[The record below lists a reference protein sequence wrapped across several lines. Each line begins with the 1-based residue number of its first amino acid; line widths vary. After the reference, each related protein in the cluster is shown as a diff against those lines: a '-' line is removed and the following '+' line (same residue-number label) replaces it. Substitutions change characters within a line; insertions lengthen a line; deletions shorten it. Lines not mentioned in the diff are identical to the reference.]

1 MANVNIVVLAGNLTR
16 DPEMRYTPGG
26 TAVAKLGMAVN
37 RKWKDQQSG
46 QFREETTFVDVDCF
60 GRQAET
66 ASQYLSKGRPVMIEG
81 RLKLDQWEDKTSG
94 QKRSKLHVIAN
105 RIHFL
110 GGSPGGAAAGGGGVP
125 QRAGKPTGRPTAPAA
140 QGEAPQEAPPEDLD
154 IPEDDIPF

>member
-37 RKWKDQQSG
+37 RKWKDPQSG
-46 QFREETTFVDVDCF
+46 QFREEVTFVDVDCF

-66 ASQYLSKGRPVMIEG
+66 ASQYLAKGRQVMIEG
-81 RLKLDQWEDKTSG
+81 RLKLDQWDDKATG

-110 GGSPGGAAAGGGGVP
+110 GGSPGAATPGGAGAP
-125 QRAGKPTGRPTAPAA
+125 QRALKPAGPSAAPA
-140 QGEAPQEAPPEDLD
+140 QGEAPQEAPPEELD